1 MIHDPAAFASPPTID
16 WLERSPVLDEQRG
29 GRGQVRRV
37 RTDAGIA
44 VHRHYQRG
52 GRVATVLGDRYW
64 FSGFERSRAALEF
77 RLLADLR
84 QRGLRVPHPLL
95 ARVRRQ
101 GLIYRAD
108 LLTAEIDAAT
118 SLAAMLTQAPQD
130 IPWAAVAGTIA
141 DIHHAGVWHADLNA
155 HNLLVDAQGQVW
167 IIDFDRAETRA
178 PRLTWREANLER
190 LERSLLKL
198 KADRH
203 LTRFETLWH
212 DFLDQY
218 ASAFAQR
225 KREHLT

>member
-1 MIHDPAAFASPPTID
+1 MIHDPAAFADPPSID
-16 WLERSPVLDEQRG
+16 WLDRTPALDEQRA

-52 GRVATVLGDRYW
+52 GRIAVVLGDRYW

-84 QRGLRVPHPLL
+84 QRGLRVPHPLM
-95 ARVRRQ
+95 ARVQRQ
-101 GLIYRAD
+101 GLMYRAD
-108 LLTAEIDAAT
+108 LLTAEIDATT
-118 SLAAMLTQAPQD
+118 SLAALLTQAPD
-130 IPWAAVAGTIA
+130 RIPWDSIAAAIA
-141 DIHHAGVWHADLNA
+141 DMHHAGVWHADLNA
-155 HNLLVDAQGQVW
+155 HNVLVDDRAQAW

-178 PRLTWREANLER
+178 PRLVWRESNLER

-198 KADRH
+198 KANRTLATFDS
-203 LTRFETLWH
+203 LWH
-212 DFLDQY
+212 EFLNLY
-218 ASAFAQR
+218 AGAFAQR